1 MIHDEKTAL
10 QTAKF
15 LLQINAIKL
24 NPANPFTW
32 ASGWKSPIY
41 CDNRKILSYPEVR
54 NNILKYFIE
63 LLKNEYADAEVIAAV
78 ATAGIPMGALIAHE
92 SGLPLVY
99 IRSSSKGHGL
109 QNQIEG
115 VLQEGQ
121 KAVVIEDLVSTGGS
135 SLKAVDALREAGANV
150 LGMMA
155 IFTYGFP
162 KADENFATAN
172 CKLHTLSDYSY
183 LIQQATNDGIVG
195 EDQLGLLSQWRES
208 PDTWGK

>member
-1 MIHDEKTAL
+1 MILNETTAL

-54 NNILKYFIE
+54 SDILNFFIE
-63 LLKNEYADAEVIAAV
+63 QINAEYPYIDAIAGV
-78 ATAGIPMGALIAHE
+78 ATAGIPMATLIADRMN
-92 SGLPLVY
+92 LPLVY
-99 IRSSSKGHGL
+99 VRSSSKGHGL

-121 KAVVIEDLVSTGGS
+121 KVVVIEDLVSTGGS
-135 SLKAVDALREAGANV
+135 SLRAVDALRDAKANV

-162 KADENFATAN
+162 KADENFANSN
-172 CKLHTLSDYSY
+172 CKLFTLSDYSF
-183 LIQQATNDGIVG
+183 LIKQAQIDGIVS
-195 EDQLGLLSQWRES
+195 EDQLDLLGEWRKS
-208 PDTWGK
+208 PDTWGI